1 MSRVT
6 DQAWHAIV
14 ARGSSRAGMRGYQFH
29 MANATIGLLIRER
42 NLVEAP
48 PMLYG
53 VPIVRDESV
62 PFGTILLKPRTDFQ
76 RDRSRQW
83 EKN

>member
-6 DQAWHAIV
+6 DQAWNQIRVSAGTV
-14 ARGSSRAGMRGYQFH
+14 RGTRGHQFH

-42 NLVEAP
+42 NLVAAP